1 MKLESRVMEL
11 EEDLFTIHSK
21 YEYDRSNWMIGLS
34 QKDEYIEYLTQ
45 RLQKLEYSSRQAIVL
60 LSEAEKEESKEMD
73 MDTPNDEEIS
83 NKVSLS
89 LSYLR
94 QAQQINDGSNGNR
107 HTINEDCEEQEEEAE
122 GEGEAQTTVDGDAQ
136 EMNLDAGTS
145 NQQDATSNID
155 ATNLGHRNSQ
165 STKRRPTSFCPN
177 CKQLLEQLDH
187 HIEEKAFLKRDLKH
201 LAADLAQEQQT
212 RANVAHAK
220 ENLESDVDE
229 LGRSLL
235 KILNQIIMDEAEEHE
250 SLLRLNRQNVNILN
264 GIVQAWDVRHH
275 RLVDMKNLIFELD
288 SAIQQSSQIS
298 GVPEPAEV
306 DVNAPQ
312 GENGTQYKESSP
324 RSSSIS
330 DQFDEL
336 LHSVSDNYVHVDG
349 RIFNEFTDHLKSLA
363 EASKIEN
370 QAIPPTPFMKRIMR
384 EDIDPCLFADASGTS
399 WWRSSWFRKK
409 LIDNI
414 ATGRC
419 EIQQWRADKEPSMT
433 ASSIPSPRMSQRAS
447 QFLSSRHLP
456 PKTKCASCGRTRVC
470 EFRMRL
476 QPSYSVADPSQTSS
490 LPWLPIDRFC
500 RDRLVAVCDFYGFFS
515 YLKQGLMLN
524 VPVLSLFKQC
534 MQHLRKMAV
543 ARVGSIGLFEP
554 DRVKEIERP
563 SRKNRESVVL
573 DHAGSDSGSS
583 VSISELTGIAGPR
596 QIVIVH

>member
-1 MKLESRVMEL
+1 
-11 EEDLFTIHSK
+11 
-21 YEYDRSNWMIGLS
+21 MIGLS

-60 LSEAEKEESKEMD
+60 LSEAEKEDGHTIESEAVE
-73 MDTPNDEEIS
+73 TG

-94 QAQQINDGSNGNR
+94 QAQQMNDTNR
-107 HTINEDCEEQEEEAE
+107 YTIQEEDEDQSHVNGERDTAAE
-122 GEGEAQTTVDGDAQ
+122 DVS
-136 EMNLDAGTS
+136 LDAGTS
-145 NQQDATSNID
+145 IIPEVASDEP
-155 ATNLGHRNSQ
+155 SQ
-165 STKRRPTSFCPN
+165 STGNVQSTARRPTSFCPN

-250 SLLRLNRQNVNILN
+250 SLLRLNRQNVNTMATLLQ
-264 GIVQAWDVRHH
+264 GWDARHN
-275 RLVDMKNLIFELD
+275 RLLDMKNLIFELD
-288 SAIQQSSQIS
+288 SAIQQSSQVS
-298 GVPEPAEV
+298 GVPEPP
-306 DVNAPQ
+306 DIDGHPS
-312 GENGTQYKESSP
+312 GENGTMQKETSP
-324 RSSSIS
+324 RSSSVS
-330 DQFDEL
+330 DQFEEL
-336 LHSVSDNYVHVDG
+336 LNNVSDNYTHVDG
-349 RIFNEFTDHLKSLA
+349 RIFNEFTDHLKALA
-363 EASKIEN
+363 EASKAEGLV
-370 QAIPPTPFMKRIMR
+370 IPPTAFMKRIMR

-414 ATGRC
+414 STGRC
-419 EIQQWRADKEPSMT
+419 EIQQWRADKEPNLNT
-433 ASSIPSPRMSQRAS
+433 SSSLPSPRLSQQTNRVS

-476 QPSYSVADPSQTSS
+476 QPSLSVADPARLASI
-490 LPWLPIDRFC
+490 PWLPIDRFC

-534 MQHLRKMAV
+534 LQHLRKMAV
-543 ARVGSIGLFEP
+543 ARVGSIALFEP
-554 DRVKEIERP
+554 DRAKDIERP

-583 VSISELTGIAGPR
+583 VSVSELTGLAGPR

>member
-1 MKLESRVMEL
+1 
-11 EEDLFTIHSK
+11 
-21 YEYDRSNWMIGLS
+21 MIGLS
-34 QKDEYIEYLTQ
+34 RKDEYIEYLTQ

-60 LSEAEKEESKEMD
+60 LSEAETDELKETSVDNGVCKED
-73 MDTPNDEEIS
+73 AS

-94 QAQQINDGSNGNR
+94 QAQQMNDGNHTNR
-107 HTINEDCEEQEEEAE
+107 YTIQEECEEADEE
-122 GEGEAQTTVDGDAQ
+122 QQDTLINGDNVE
-136 EMNLDAGTS
+136 EMSLDAGTS
-145 NQQDATSNID
+145 FLPDAATSID
-155 ATNLGHRNSQ
+155 GQTHPTCGTVHQ
-165 STKRRPTSFCPN
+165 PPTTRRPTSFCLN

-187 HIEEKAFLKRDLKH
+187 HIEEKGFLKRDLKH

-250 SLLRLNRQNVNILN
+250 SLLRLNRQNVNTMNTVLQ
-264 GIVQAWDVRHH
+264 GWDVRHH
-275 RLVDMKNLIFELD
+275 RLLDMKNLIFELD
-288 SAIQQSSQIS
+288 SAIQQSSQVS
-298 GVPEPAEV
+298 GVPEPTEM
-306 DVNAPQ
+306 DG
-312 GENGTQYKESSP
+312 GENGTQQQKETSP

-330 DQFDEL
+330 DQFEEL
-336 LHSVSDNYVHVDG
+336 LNNVSDNYIHVDG
-349 RIFNEFTDHLKSLA
+349 RIFNEFTDHLKALA
-363 EASKIEN
+363 EASKIEGLV
-370 QAIPPTPFMKRIMR
+370 IPPTAFMKRIMR

-419 EIQQWRADKEPSMT
+419 EIQQWRADKEPNMNV
-433 ASSIPSPRMSQRAS
+433 SSSLPSPRLSQQTNRAS

-476 QPSYSVADPSQTSS
+476 QPSLSVADPARSASI
-490 LPWLPIDRFC
+490 PWLPIDRFC

-534 MQHLRKMAV
+534 LQHLRKMAV
-543 ARVGSIGLFEP
+543 ARVGSIALFEP
-554 DRVKEIERP
+554 DRPKDIERP

-583 VSISELTGIAGPR
+583 VSVSELTGIAGPR

>member
-1 MKLESRVMEL
+1 
-11 EEDLFTIHSK
+11 
-21 YEYDRSNWMIGLS
+21 MIGLS

-60 LSEAEKEESKEMD
+60 LSEAEKEESREMD
-73 MDTPNDEEIS
+73 MDTSKDEDIS

-94 QAQQINDGSNGNR
+94 QAQQINDGNNGNR
-107 HTINEDCEEQEEEAE
+107 HTISEDCEGEEEE
-122 GEGEAQTTVDGDAQ
+122 IDEDEVIRTVVNGDAL

-145 NQQDATSNID
+145 NQQDAASSID
-155 ATNLGHRNSQ
+155 TTNLGHRNSQ
-165 STKRRPTSFCPN
+165 SIKRRPTSFCPN

-288 SAIQQSSQIS
+288 SAIQQSSQVS

-306 DVNAPQ
+306 AVNAPQ

-330 DQFDEL
+330 DQFEEL

-363 EASKIEN
+363 EASKTEN

-433 ASSIPSPRMSQRAS
+433 VTSIPSPRMSQRAS

-583 VSISELTGIAGPR
+583 VSVSELTGIAGPR